1 MVARVSVKM
10 DIEALSRTLNAS
22 AKNIRFAAA
31 ASLTH
36 VAKSSQKQLTTEIG
50 QKFDKPTPWIR
61 KSAFVKPATKEDLT
75 AEVGIKDQGA
85 RATPAKYLAEHL
97 GAGSRGNKPME
108 KALRSIGVL
117 PDGYLVVPSR
127 TGVKLDAFGNVS
139 KATLRRII
147 QALTTGATA
156 STGAGTFRLF
166 VVKPGTPISA
176 RLHPGVWSSA
186 TVGGQSQ
193 IVPVLLFVQSATYQQ
208 VIDLEQLTGAVVARE
223 FAAKFRTLLDQASRS
238 S

>member
-1 MVARVSVKM
+1 MVARVSVQM

-85 RATPAKYLAEHL
+85 RATPSDYIKEHF
-97 GAGSRGNKPME
+97 GGGSRTAKPYE
-108 KALRSIGVL
+108 RALAAMGVL
-117 PDGYLVVPSR
+117 PSGWRAVPGADLELDSYGNPRRKALTEIFNALR
-127 TGVKLDAFGNVS
+127 TGLGVNRG
-139 KATLRRII
+139 R
-147 QALTTGATA
+147 
-156 STGAGTFRLF
+156 GAGAVR
-166 VVKPGTPISA
+166 
-176 RLHPGVWSSA
+176 
-186 TVGGQSQ
+186 VG
-193 IVPVLLFVQSATYQQ
+193 
-208 VIDLEQLTGAVVARE
+208 
-223 FAAKFRTLLDQASRS
+223 
-238 S
+238 